1 MLIKDPITEL
11 CPLLDQKLGGA
22 GVKGDCVVPV
32 GEEGLRQ
39 GQVLPSLPAPPGV
52 LGVGQGAGG
61 ARVLGH
67 QDVRVLGEGCY

>member
-1 MLIKDPITEL
+1 M
-11 CPLLDQKLGGA
+11 
-22 GVKGDCVVPV
+22 VPV